1 VDEARIGK
9 GWLRLVAVLCTLL
22 LAGSVF
28 LVLGMTV
35 WAQEQP
41 QPTEQPAGT
50 EQPAETTEQPA
61 ETTQQPAQTGE
72 TAKEDGLVIDYWE
85 PQVGT
90 RTVYYVN
97 DWLNDEHGDY
107 HDTGYLGYKDAAFL
121 YSTTVPRAPV
131 NYSSSFYRSVEATSN
146 MNACY
151 FNLTGPW
158 YLNMTTPFRIER
170 DVLGINEAPD
180 AARFPQATYAVRER
194 VTGSGG
200 HSITYIAYMSND
212 ATAQE
217 WREWGYSVEY
227 FPVGWTASVKDII
240 EYKSPYDENM
250 QVSTHIRF
258 PLSVGAT
265 GTVDT
270 ISSSGGG
277 LMPAGSIEVIAEGK
291 ITVPGG
297 TYDALLIKYDYTLP
311 ETNGATRLEYHW
323 FAKDVGVVAGVK
335 SLPNILGPTYEE
347 ATGYYSVRRD
357 KVWYNSEGMWVLK
370 SFATPGA
377 TQ

>member
-1 VDEARIGK
+1 
-9 GWLRLVAVLCTLL
+9 
-22 LAGSVF
+22 
-28 LVLGMTV
+28 
-35 WAQEQP
+35 
-41 QPTEQPAGT
+41 
-50 EQPAETTEQPA
+50 
-61 ETTQQPAQTGE
+61 
-72 TAKEDGLVIDYWE
+72 
-85 PQVGT
+85 
-90 RTVYYVN
+90 
-97 DWLNDEHGDY
+97 
-107 HDTGYLGYKDAAFL
+107 
-121 YSTTVPRAPV
+121 
-131 NYSSSFYRSVEATSN
+131 
-146 MNACY
+146 
-151 FNLTGPW
+151 
-158 YLNMTTPFRIER
+158 
-170 DVLGINEAPD
+170 
-180 AARFPQATYAVRER
+180 
-194 VTGSGG
+194 
-200 HSITYIAYMSND
+200 
-212 ATAQE
+212 
-217 WREWGYSVEY
+217 VEY
-227 FPVGWTASVKDII
+227 FPVGWTTSTKEIV

-265 GTVDT
+265 GTVDA
-270 ISSSGGG
+270 ISSSGGE

-311 ETNGATRLEYHW
+311 ETNGATRLEYRW